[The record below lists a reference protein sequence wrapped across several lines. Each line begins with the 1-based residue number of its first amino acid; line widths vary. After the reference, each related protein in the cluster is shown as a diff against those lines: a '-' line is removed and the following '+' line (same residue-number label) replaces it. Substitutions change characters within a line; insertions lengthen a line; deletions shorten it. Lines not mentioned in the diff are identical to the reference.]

1 MARKAKHV
9 FLSNAWLDAVE
20 ALRPAWPAPPAEL
33 DGLLINLVVK
43 GGPDGDV
50 QVHTNSGVVAR
61 GLDDSATTTVTVP
74 YEVAQRLYVEN
85 DPSLVITSIMSG
97 ELTIEGD
104 SAQVMA
110 LVSVQGEP
118 TPEQLAFQ
126 RTIQD
131 LTA

>member
-1 MARKAKHV
+1 MAKHA
-9 FLSNAWLDAVE
+9 FLSEAWLDAVE
-20 ALRPAWPAPPAEL
+20 ALRPEWPEPPAEL
-33 DGLLINLVVK
+33 AGLLINLIVK

-61 GLDDSATTTVTVP
+61 GLDASAATTVTVP
-74 YEVAQRLYVEN
+74 FEVAERLYVKN
-85 DPSLVITSIMSG
+85 DPSLVMTAIMSG

-110 LVSVQGEP
+110 LIGVQGEP
-118 TPEQLAFQ
+118 TAEQVAFQ
-126 RTIQD
+126 QKIQD